1 MKRIPEP
8 EIMDDREQAAAYARA
23 DFSSS
28 NQMFV
33 DGLVETYPDRLGSI
47 LDIGCGPAD
56 VPIRILRAVPSA
68 KVTAVDASLPM
79 VEIAR
84 HAVQEAGF
92 QDNIELILGRLPG
105 IDFGDMAFQT
115 IASKDLLHHLPDPS
129 IFWEEVVRLG
139 TGTAAIYVMDL
150 YRPNSCEDAKKI
162 VESVSGN
169 EPEVLKRDFYNSL
182 LAAFTVDEIQ
192 SQLESASLPL
202 NVEKVSERHLLIHGL
217 ISV

>member
-1 MKRIPEP
+1 MRRILEP
-8 EIMDDREQAAAYARA
+8 EIMDDRDQAAAYAKA

-33 DGLVETYPDRLGSI
+33 DGLMETYPDRLGSI

-84 HAVQEAGF
+84 QAVQEAGF
-92 QDNIELILGRLPG
+92 QDNIDVVLGRFPG
-105 IDFGDMAFQT
+105 IDFGDIEFQT
-115 IASKDLLHHLPDPS
+115 FASKDLLHHLPDLS
-129 IFWEEVVRLG
+129 VFWEGVVKLAA
-139 TGTAAIYVMDL
+139 GTAAIYVMDL
-150 YRPNSCEDAKKI
+150 YRPNSREDAKRI

-169 EPEVLKRDFYNSL
+169 EPEVLKRDFYDSL
-182 LAAFTVDEIQ
+182 LAAFTVEEIQ
-192 SQLESASLPL
+192 DQLESRSLPL
-202 NVEKVSERHLLIHGL
+202 TVEKVSERHLLIHGIL
-217 ISV
+217 SL